1 MKAVELV
8 EYRENSTIIFYPISC
23 RVYLSVH
30 LTSRTDRRGPIS
42 KQPRSKLMELRCY
55 LSMNQVLNLNSQAT
69 ALCNL
74 SQAEQRSINL
84 ERTLTGCRAEFHG
97 LITAWCI

>member
-1 MKAVELV
+1 
-8 EYRENSTIIFYPISC
+8 
-23 RVYLSVH
+23 
-30 LTSRTDRRGPIS
+30 
-42 KQPRSKLMELRCY
+42 MELRCY

-84 ERTLTGCRAEFHG
+84 ERTLTGCRAEFHV